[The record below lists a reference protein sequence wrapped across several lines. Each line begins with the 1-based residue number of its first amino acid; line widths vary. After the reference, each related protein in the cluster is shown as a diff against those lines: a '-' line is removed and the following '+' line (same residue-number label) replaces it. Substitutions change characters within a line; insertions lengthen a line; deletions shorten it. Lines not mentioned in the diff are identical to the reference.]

1 MTLRTRIPVHFCSFT
16 ENIALWNSQNLP
28 NRLWYVYCRR
38 ITVSRRTG
46 TMDRD
51 FSLIFR
57 TREYKGCAIR
67 AASYQ
72 VGPDSWA
79 PEACFSQ
86 YTENGW
92 RQLWVQSFGHLFGSQ
107 DLTFPSQKDA
117 DNYAFRLAGSL
128 IDKIEPDLQRLVS
141 RRILPFGRRHTKRLN
156 AERHFSGLRR
166 IFRDLK
172 HRA

>member
-1 MTLRTRIPVHFCSFT
+1 MEH
-16 ENIALWNSQNLP
+16 
-28 NRLWYVYCRR
+28 
-38 ITVSRRTG
+38 
-46 TMDRD
+46 D

-92 RQLWVQSFGHLFGSQ
+92 RQLWVQSFGHLFGPQ
-107 DLTFPSQKDA
+107 VLTFPTQKDA

-128 IDKIEPDLQRLVS
+128 IDKIQPELQGQVS
-141 RRILPFGRRHTKRLN
+141 RRILPFARRHPKSLN
-156 AERHFSGLRR
+156 AERRFSALRR
-166 IFRDLK
+166 IFR
-172 HRA
+172 

>member
-1 MTLRTRIPVHFCSFT
+1 
-16 ENIALWNSQNLP
+16 
-28 NRLWYVYCRR
+28 
-38 ITVSRRTG
+38 
-46 TMDRD
+46 MDYD
-51 FSLIFR
+51 FRSIFR

-72 VGPDSWA
+72 VGPESWA

-92 RQLWVQSFGHLFGSQ
+92 RQLWVQSFGHLFGPEV
-107 DLTFPSQKDA
+107 TFPTQKDA

-128 IDKIEPDLQRLVS
+128 IDKIQPELKEPVLRSKFPFS
-141 RRILPFGRRHTKRLN
+141 RRHLKSFSPERR
-156 AERHFSGLRR
+156 FSSLRR
-166 IFRDLK
+166 IFRDFK